1 MAKPNTA
8 PDELSRLKAAIK
20 TESPERLY
28 FFHGEEVFLLHHYL
42 GEMRKKL
49 IDELTQ
55 DFNAHRFTQET
66 FSVQSFSDAVEA
78 LPMMAERTFV
88 QVDEIDLFKMNETD
102 REKMISVLSDI
113 PDYCTVVFTYEIVE
127 WKPDKRL
134 KKLWD
139 AVSKH
144 GTVVE
149 FAKQS
154 QRDLI
159 AWIQRHFMSHQKR
172 ISSELCV
179 YLIEITGGTMT
190 ALQGEIRK
198 IAAYSGSDTIVRADI
213 DAVTEPV
220 LDAVVFQM
228 TDLLGSGK
236 YGEALLKLQ
245 TLLKMQEE
253 PIAIL
258 GAVGGHFRRISTA
271 RTLMDCGKNTDDL
284 MRLTG
289 LKDYPARKTMGAAK
303 SFSAKFCR
311 KAAELIMETDYK
323 MKTSYDDQERLLE
336 LLILELAQEA
346 RNG

>member
-1 MAKPNTA
+1 MAKPNSA

-20 TESPERLY
+20 SGSPERLY

-42 GEMRKKL
+42 SELRKKT

-55 DFNAHRFTQET
+55 DFNSHRFTQET
-66 FSVQSFSDAVEA
+66 FNVQAFSDAVEA

-88 QVDEIDLFKMNETD
+88 QVDEIDIFKLNEAE
-102 REKMISVLSDI
+102 REKMIEIFSDV
-113 PDYCTVVFTYEIVE
+113 PEYCTVVFTYEIVE

-139 AVSKH
+139 AVSKN
-144 GTVVE
+144 GTIVE

-159 AWIQRHFMSHQKR
+159 AWVTRHFAEYKKR
-172 ISSELCV
+172 ISTDLCA
-179 YLIEITGGTMT
+179 YLIDITGGTMT
-190 ALQGEIRK
+190 ALQGEITK
-198 IAAYSGSDTIVRADI
+198 IAAYSGADTIVKADI

-271 RTLMDCGKNTDDL
+271 RTLIDCGKNTDDL

-289 LKDYPARKTMGAAK
+289 MKDYPARKTMTAAR
-303 SFSAKFCR
+303 SFHARFCR
-311 KAAELIMETDYK
+311 RAAELIMETDYK
-323 MKTSYDDQERLLE
+323 MKTSFDDQERLLE